1 MSVRF
6 GFGVL
11 HLFTLAFVV
20 LKLQGTID
28 WSWWWVLLPSYGPAT
43 AVCSLVLIGALMMGV
58 AWLMMTPAERA
69 RRRAADACKDLAD
82 ALGRK

>member
-1 MSVRF
+1 MAARF
-6 GFGVL
+6 GFGIL

-43 AVCSLVLIGALMMGV
+43 AVYSVALVGLLLMGC
-58 AWLMMTPAERA
+58 AWLMMTPEQRA
-69 RRRAADACKDLAD
+69 RQRAAEACKGLAD